1 MLIALIAAT
10 WLGLVVGMSSAQTGL
25 HSDDGDS
32 STLPSVSSGDSP
44 TGPAATPPPY
54 NSPVVNQGAYQA
66 LNGAGADSPGAGFWI
81 SSDYML
87 GYFQSARLP
96 ALVTTSPAG
105 TPRAQAGILGLP
117 TTSTLFQGGV
127 NGDVRSGF
135 RISSGYWFN
144 DERTWGLEV
153 SFMMFESQA
162 TIFSES
168 STGTPIL
175 ARPFT
180 NAATT
185 LPDSVVVAFPGSP
198 GAIEARD
205 NSGNFYEMHL
215 DLSERICGC
224 RWFRLDGILGYRFFR
239 YDEGLRIQQTTSPT
253 GAAFAPGTRISATDS
268 FVAENEFNGFDLGF
282 RTEIRGRNWTL
293 DFLTKL
299 ATGGIFRQVKI
310 DGNTT
315 TSVPGVAPVTQT
327 GGVFALSSNIG
338 NHRDEDWTV
347 FPEFGV
353 NFSWHISS
361 QLEMRLGYSFLFMAD
376 IVRAHDQLNFNIN
389 PALFPP
395 ATTTS
400 ANPNEPSFQFHRG
413 DMWIQ
418 TINVGLQY
426 NF

>member
-1 MLIALIAAT
+1 
-10 WLGLVVGMSSAQTGL
+10 VVGMSSAQTTGP
-25 HSDDGDS
+25 HSGDGDKA
-32 STLPSVSSGDSP
+32 TLPPASSGDSP
-44 TGPAATPPPY
+44 TTPAATAPTY
-54 NSPVVNQGAYQA
+54 GSPVVNPGAYQA
-66 LNGAGADSPGAGFWI
+66 LNDAGADSPGAGLWV

-87 GYFQSARLP
+87 GFFQSARLP

-127 NGDVRSGF
+127 NDDVRSGF

-282 RTEIRGRNWTL
+282 RTEIRGSNWTL

-299 ATGGIFRQVKI
+299 ATGGI
-310 DGNTT
+310 
-315 TSVPGVAPVTQT
+315 
-327 GGVFALSSNIG
+327 
-338 NHRDEDWTV
+338 
-347 FPEFGV
+347 
-353 NFSWHISS
+353 
-361 QLEMRLGYSFLFMAD
+361 
-376 IVRAHDQLNFNIN
+376 
-389 PALFPP
+389 
-395 ATTTS
+395 
-400 ANPNEPSFQFHRG
+400 
-413 DMWIQ
+413 
-418 TINVGLQY
+418 
-426 NF
+426 